1 MYKPG
6 ADVSVPLAGRNLD
19 VEVKCRAA
27 GFETLY
33 RWLIDRDG
41 LIIKA
46 DRKEPLLVIRLSL
59 ASEIASGG
67 ER

>member
-1 MYKPG
+1 M
-6 ADVSVPLAGRNLD
+6 ARVA
-19 VEVKCRAA
+19 
-27 GFETLY
+27 LY

-59 ASEIASGG
+59 ACEIAGG